1 MLIDTCSFNEAAAE
15 ESAEYLLQWKCTS
28 SSFIIN
34 LQLTWPQWAEL
45 LCGFQNIRYMKTFL
59 PVCLKTARM
68 QSSIYSFLVTI
79 ELYVEARSWKCTI
92 TQICNSEHS
101 KHPNMSTTMWTL
113 TKEHFSDR
121 ALYFS
126 GHPHLFGKLSTPDG
140 KLYSTVLSVLV
151 DEKPWKRFPEGEGEG
166 GAQRRAYCVF
176 YSTSTCKQ
184 LY

>member
-15 ESAEYLLQWKCTS
+15 ESAEYLLQWKCT

-68 QSSIYSFLVTI
+68 QSSIYTFLVTI

-92 TQICNSEHS
+92 TRIYNSENS
-101 KHPNMSTTMWTL
+101 KQPNMSTTMWTL

-126 GHPHLFGKLSTPDG
+126 GHPHLLCKLSTPDG

-166 GAQRRAYCVF
+166 GGTK
-176 YSTSTCKQ
+176 TSILC
-184 LY
+184 LLFNIYL